1 MNSLKIDPDL
11 SIHLFHAQE
20 AGELYWL
27 LNTNRIYLREWLPW
41 VDGIQSP
48 GQILSILQM
57 WEKNSQEGSSF
68 HFGIRFRGVLAG
80 SISLHA
86 IDWNNS
92 QASIGYYIGEK
103 WQGRGI
109 TLRTV
114 TSVVNNAFY
123 GHGLN
128 RLEIRCGKDNQK
140 SKAIPVKLG
149 FRQEGII
156 RDGEYLNG
164 NFHDLIVYGLL
175 AREWKRRSFNP
186 L

>member
-1 MNSLKIDPDL
+1 MKYLKIDPEL
-11 SIHLFHAQE
+11 SINLFDTRE
-20 AGELYWL
+20 AEELFWL
-27 LNTNRIYLREWLPW
+27 LDSNRSYLRKWLPW
-41 VDGIQSP
+41 VEGIQSP
-48 GQILSILQM
+48 GQIFSVMQM

-68 HFGIRFRGVLAG
+68 HFGIRNRGVLAG

-92 QASIGYYIGEK
+92 QASIGYYIGES

-109 TLRTV
+109 TIRTV
-114 TSVVNNAFY
+114 IAIINQAFY

-149 FRQEGII
+149 FHREGII

-164 NFHDLIVYGLL
+164 KFHDLIVYGLL
-175 AREWKRRSFNP
+175 AREWNGRSAAFY
-186 L
+186 

>member
-1 MNSLKIDPDL
+1 MNYLRIDPEL
-11 SIHLFHAQE
+11 SINLFGTRE
-20 AGELYWL
+20 AEELFWL
-27 LNTNRIYLREWLPW
+27 LNLNRSYLRKWLPW

-48 GQILSILQM
+48 QQIFSVIQM

-86 IDWNNS
+86 IDWTNS

-114 TSVVNNAFY
+114 KAVINHAFY

-175 AREWKRRSFNP
+175 AREWNIRAFA